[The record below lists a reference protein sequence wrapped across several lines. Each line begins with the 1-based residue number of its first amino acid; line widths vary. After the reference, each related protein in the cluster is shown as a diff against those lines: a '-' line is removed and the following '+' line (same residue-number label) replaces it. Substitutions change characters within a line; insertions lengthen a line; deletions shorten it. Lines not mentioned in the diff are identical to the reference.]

1 MQITAEVA
9 GADIQMEH
17 ATIKAGAIK
26 HMEESRIPRTENM
39 GLKVEV
45 EGGEVWFTDLPEG
58 LGEVLADAYSKWN
71 EARNV

>member
-26 HMEESRIPRTENM
+26 HVEEIRIPRTENM
-39 GLKVEV
+39 GLMIEV

-58 LGEVLADAYSKWN
+58 LGEALAVAYGKWKDAQDD
-71 EARNV
+71 